1 MRRGPS
7 LKRKPEPDPI
17 YNSLLVSQLIN
28 QVLLDGKK
36 DLASNIVYSALELVE
51 KQTGSDPINTLKDA
65 FENVRPQIETKSRRV
80 GGTNYQVPMEV
91 PQRRSTTLAIRWM
104 VDSSRKRGENTM
116 SERLG
121 REILDASLLIN
132 LLVDSKGKIILN
144 QALDLEDAEVGL
156 NCLAIPLYHEGKIDA
171 VLGVA
176 GPAAR
181 IPASQLRAFASK
193 LQRVSL

>member
-7 LKRKPEPDPI
+7 LKRKPKPDPI

-28 QVLLDGKK
+28 LVLLDGKK
-36 DLASNIVYSALELVE
+36 DFASNIVYSALELVE
-51 KQTGSDPINTLKDA
+51 KQTGSDPLNTLKDA

-121 REILDASLLIN
+121 REILDASN
-132 LLVDSKGKIILN
+132 KSGASVKKR
-144 QALDLEDAEVGL
+144 EDVHKMAES
-156 NCLAIPLYHEGKIDA
+156 N
-171 VLGVA
+171 
-176 GPAAR
+176 
-181 IPASQLRAFASK
+181 RAFAHY
-193 LQRVSL
+193 RW

>member
-36 DLASNIVYSALELVE
+36 DLASNIVYSAMQLVE
-51 KQTGSDPINTLKDA
+51 KQTSSDPLNTLKDA

-104 VDSSRKRGENTM
+104 VDSSRKRGEKTM

-121 REILDASLLIN
+121 REILDASN
-132 LLVDSKGKIILN
+132 KTGASVKKR
-144 QALDLEDAEVGL
+144 EDVHKMAES
-156 NCLAIPLYHEGKIDA
+156 N
-171 VLGVA
+171 
-176 GPAAR
+176 
-181 IPASQLRAFASK
+181 RAFAHY
-193 LQRVSL
+193 RW

>member
-28 QVLLDGKK
+28 QVLLGGKK

-51 KQTGSDPINTLKDA
+51 KQTGSDPLNILKDA

-121 REILDASLLIN
+121 KEILDASN
-132 LLVDSKGKIILN
+132 KTGASVKKR
-144 QALDLEDAEVGL
+144 EDVHKMAES
-156 NCLAIPLYHEGKIDA
+156 N
-171 VLGVA
+171 
-176 GPAAR
+176 
-181 IPASQLRAFASK
+181 RAFAHY
-193 LQRVSL
+193 RW

>member
-36 DLASNIVYSALELVE
+36 DLASNIVYLALELVE
-51 KQTGSDPINTLKDA
+51 KQTGSDPLNTLKDA

-80 GGTNYQVPMEV
+80 GGTNYQVPMKV
-91 PQRRSTTLAIRWM
+91 AQRRSTTLAIRWM

-116 SERLG
+116 HERLG
-121 REILDASLLIN
+121 REILDASN
-132 LLVDSKGKIILN
+132 KTGASVKKR
-144 QALDLEDAEVGL
+144 EDVHKMAES
-156 NCLAIPLYHEGKIDA
+156 N
-171 VLGVA
+171 
-176 GPAAR
+176 
-181 IPASQLRAFASK
+181 RAFAHY
-193 LQRVSL
+193 RW

>member
-51 KQTGSDPINTLKDA
+51 KQTGSDPLNTLKDA

-104 VDSSRKRGENTM
+104 VDSSRKRGEKTM
-116 SERLG
+116 YERLG
-121 REILDASLLIN
+121 REILDASN
-132 LLVDSKGKIILN
+132 KTGASVKKR
-144 QALDLEDAEVGL
+144 EDVQKMAES
-156 NCLAIPLYHEGKIDA
+156 N
-171 VLGVA
+171 
-176 GPAAR
+176 
-181 IPASQLRAFASK
+181 RAFAHY
-193 LQRVSL
+193 RW

>member
-51 KQTGSDPINTLKDA
+51 KQTGLDPLNTLKDA

-80 GGTNYQVPMEV
+80 GGSNSQVPMEV

-104 VDSSRKRGENTM
+104 VDSSRKRGENSM

-121 REILDASLLIN
+121 REILDASN
-132 LLVDSKGKIILN
+132 KTGASVKKR
-144 QALDLEDAEVGL
+144 EDVHKMAES
-156 NCLAIPLYHEGKIDA
+156 NK
-171 VLGVA
+171 
-176 GPAAR
+176 
-181 IPASQLRAFASK
+181 AFAHF
-193 LQRVSL
+193 RW

>member
-36 DLASNIVYSALELVE
+36 DLASNIVYSALQLVE
-51 KQTGSDPINTLKDA
+51 KQTSADPLNTLKDA

-104 VDSSRKRGENTM
+104 VDSSRKRGEKTM
-116 SERLG
+116 SERLV
-121 REILDASLLIN
+121 REILDASN
-132 LLVDSKGKIILN
+132 KTGASVKKR
-144 QALDLEDAEVGL
+144 EDVHKMAES
-156 NCLAIPLYHEGKIDA
+156 N
-171 VLGVA
+171 
-176 GPAAR
+176 
-181 IPASQLRAFASK
+181 RAFAHY
-193 LQRVSL
+193 RW

>member
-36 DLASNIVYSALELVE
+36 DLASNIVYSALQLVE
-51 KQTGSDPINTLKDA
+51 KQTSADPLNTLKDA

-104 VDSSRKRGENTM
+104 VDSSRKRGEKTM

-121 REILDASLLIN
+121 REILDASN
-132 LLVDSKGKIILN
+132 KTGASVKKR
-144 QALDLEDAEVGL
+144 EDVHKVAES
-156 NCLAIPLYHEGKIDA
+156 N
-171 VLGVA
+171 
-176 GPAAR
+176 
-181 IPASQLRAFASK
+181 RAFAHY
-193 LQRVSL
+193 RW

>member
-7 LKRKPEPDPI
+7 LKRRPEPDPI
-17 YNSLLVSQLIN
+17 YNSLLGSQLIN

-36 DLASNIVYSALELVE
+36 DLASNIVYSALEIVE
-51 KQTGSDPINTLKDA
+51 KQTGSDPLNTLKDA

-104 VDSSRKRGENTM
+104 VDSSRKRGEKTM

-121 REILDASLLIN
+121 REILDASN
-132 LLVDSKGKIILN
+132 KTGASVKKR
-144 QALDLEDAEVGL
+144 EDVHKMAES
-156 NCLAIPLYHEGKIDA
+156 N
-171 VLGVA
+171 
-176 GPAAR
+176 
-181 IPASQLRAFASK
+181 RAFAHY
-193 LQRVSL
+193 RW

>member
-51 KQTGSDPINTLKDA
+51 KQTGSDPLNTLKDA

-121 REILDASLLIN
+121 REILDASNKTGASVKKEKMFIKWQNQIEPLLIT
-132 LLVDSKGKIILN
+132 GGN
-144 QALDLEDAEVGL
+144 Q
-156 NCLAIPLYHEGKIDA
+156 
-171 VLGVA
+171 
-176 GPAAR
+176 
-181 IPASQLRAFASK
+181 
-193 LQRVSL
+193 

>member
-51 KQTGSDPINTLKDA
+51 KQTGSDPLNTLKDA

-104 VDSSRKRGENTM
+104 VDSSRKRGEKTM
-116 SERLG
+116 YESC
-121 REILDASLLIN
+121 LLYTSPSPR
-132 LLVDSKGKIILN
+132 D
-144 QALDLEDAEVGL
+144 
-156 NCLAIPLYHEGKIDA
+156 
-171 VLGVA
+171 
-176 GPAAR
+176 
-181 IPASQLRAFASK
+181 
-193 LQRVSL
+193 

>member
-7 LKRKPEPDPI
+7 LKRKPEPAPI

-36 DLASNIVYSALELVE
+36 DLASNIVYTALQLVE
-51 KQTGSDPINTLKDA
+51 KQTGSEPLNILKDA

-104 VDSSRKRGENTM
+104 VDSSRKRGEKTM

-121 REILDASLLIN
+121 REILDASN
-132 LLVDSKGKIILN
+132 KTGASVKKR
-144 QALDLEDAEVGL
+144 EDVHKMAES
-156 NCLAIPLYHEGKIDA
+156 N
-171 VLGVA
+171 
-176 GPAAR
+176 
-181 IPASQLRAFASK
+181 RAFAHY
-193 LQRVSL
+193 RW

>member
-36 DLASNIVYSALELVE
+36 DLASNIVYTALELVE
-51 KQTGSDPINTLKDA
+51 KQTGSDPLNTLKDA

-104 VDSSRKRGENTM
+104 VDSSRKRGEKTM
-116 SERLG
+116 YERLG
-121 REILDASLLIN
+121 REILDASN
-132 LLVDSKGKIILN
+132 KTGASVKKR
-144 QALDLEDAEVGL
+144 EDVHKMAES
-156 NCLAIPLYHEGKIDA
+156 N
-171 VLGVA
+171 
-176 GPAAR
+176 
-181 IPASQLRAFASK
+181 RAFAHY
-193 LQRVSL
+193 RW

>member
-51 KQTGSDPINTLKDA
+51 KQTGSDPLNILKNA

-80 GGTNYQVPMEV
+80 GGPNYQVPMEV

-116 SERLG
+116 YERLG
-121 REILDASLLIN
+121 REILDASN
-132 LLVDSKGKIILN
+132 KTGSSVKKR
-144 QALDLEDAEVGL
+144 EDVHKMAES
-156 NCLAIPLYHEGKIDA
+156 N
-171 VLGVA
+171 
-176 GPAAR
+176 
-181 IPASQLRAFASK
+181 RAFAHY
-193 LQRVSL
+193 RW

>member
-51 KQTGSDPINTLKDA
+51 KQTGSDPLNTLKDA
-65 FENVRPQIETKSRRV
+65 FENVRPQLETKSRRV

-121 REILDASLLIN
+121 REILDASN
-132 LLVDSKGKIILN
+132 KTGASVKKR
-144 QALDLEDAEVGL
+144 EDVHKLAES
-156 NCLAIPLYHEGKIDA
+156 N
-171 VLGVA
+171 
-176 GPAAR
+176 
-181 IPASQLRAFASK
+181 RAFAHY
-193 LQRVSL
+193 RW

>member
-36 DLASNIVYSALELVE
+36 DLASNIVYSALQLVE
-51 KQTGSDPINTLKDA
+51 KQTSADPLNTLKDA

-91 PQRRSTTLAIRWM
+91 PHRRGTTLAIRWI
-104 VDSSRKRGENTM
+104 VDASRKRGEKTM
-116 SERLG
+116 HERLG
-121 REILDASLLIN
+121 REILDASKN
-132 LLVDSKGKIILN
+132 TGASVKKR
-144 QALDLEDAEVGL
+144 EDVHKMAES
-156 NCLAIPLYHEGKIDA
+156 N
-171 VLGVA
+171 
-176 GPAAR
+176 
-181 IPASQLRAFASK
+181 RAFAHY
-193 LQRVSL
+193 RW

>member
-51 KQTGSDPINTLKDA
+51 KQTGSDPLNTLKDA

-121 REILDASLLIN
+121 REILDASN
-132 LLVDSKGKIILN
+132 KTGASVKKR
-144 QALDLEDAEVGL
+144 EDVHKMAEA
-156 NCLAIPLYHEGKIDA
+156 NK
-171 VLGVA
+171 
-176 GPAAR
+176 
-181 IPASQLRAFASK
+181 AFSHF
-193 LQRVSL
+193 RF

>member
-36 DLASNIVYSALELVE
+36 DLASNIVYSALQLVE
-51 KQTGSDPINTLKDA
+51 KQTSADPLNTLKDA

-104 VDSSRKRGENTM
+104 VDSSRKRGEKTM

-121 REILDASLLIN
+121 REILDASN
-132 LLVDSKGKIILN
+132 KTGASVKKR
-144 QALDLEDAEVGL
+144 EDVHKMAEA
-156 NCLAIPLYHEGKIDA
+156 N
-171 VLGVA
+171 
-176 GPAAR
+176 
-181 IPASQLRAFASK
+181 RAFAHY
-193 LQRVSL
+193 RW